1 MPRSELE
8 IHHQLVQDLQFNRS
22 KIRIENSLVG
32 IPRKLFSNKNEF
44 IDGNEF
50 QPNSSGILSDI
61 QQVYHCGTPRYMEPH
76 ILGWRPLMLR
86 LIYFLFLRPSLMMSM
101 CNLWPP
107 LISLWP
113 PLISLWQQHINIFL
127 HFLLQRK
134 TCCKSGDG
142 GVSLSCRTSPC
153 RLRKTDCRT
162 ENGDECKEG
171 YRVGR
176 PTVEIPLEAIEGY
189 LSHCLKVQEIADM
202 YGVHRTTIHRK
213 MQQNGLSVSDMYS
226 EMSDTQLDALV
237 LEIHRIH
244 LCGYRMLRYHL
255 QGRGH
260 LVQIHRVRQS
270 LKRVDP
276 EGTEQ
281 RALANRTLHRRQ
293 YSVPGPNCMWHIDGN
308 HKLIRWRFVI
318 HGGIDGFSRLVV
330 FLSAATNNRA
340 TTVLDAFLGA
350 VRQYGVPSR
359 VRSDKGRENFEVA
372 YYMVDNCGP
381 NRNSH
386 ITGRSVHNQRIER
399 LWRDVYTQ
407 VLDLFHTLFHEME
420 ASWMLNPDSEIHL
433 FALHWVFQSLVQS
446 HLRHFQD
453 AWNFHSL
460 RTENSQSPYQLWLRN
475 ISAVADLPEVD
486 GLYGA
491 SVDGPDLEDLA
502 GVDVPEI
509 QLPRDLTAEELSR
522 LPQRNVSLNDAIA
535 VYSSVVEQLHDIFQ
549 TA

>member
-1 MPRSELE
+1 MEEIIDALRSLADDVENNR
-8 IHHQLVQDLQFNRS
+8 VQDTDAIDRVRVLGD
-22 KIRIENSLVG
+22 RIDDLSSLVRFDTSVANTN
-32 IPRKLFSNKNEF
+32 IS
-44 IDGNEF
+44 
-50 QPNSSGILSDI
+50 QVI
-61 QQVYHCGTPRYMEPH
+61 QV
-76 ILGWRPLMLR
+76 LGAK
-86 LIYFLFLRPSLMMSM
+86 
-101 CNLWPP
+101 
-107 LISLWP
+107 
-113 PLISLWQQHINIFL
+113 H
-127 HFLLQRK
+127 
-134 TCCKSGDG
+134 
-142 GVSLSCRTSPC
+142 
-153 RLRKTDCRT
+153 
-162 ENGDECKEG
+162 
-171 YRVGR
+171 RVGR

-189 LSHCLKVQEIADM
+189 LSHGLKVQEIADM

-308 HKLIRWRFVI
+308 HKLIRLRFVI
-318 HGGIDGFSRLVV
+318 HGWIDGFSRLVV

-453 AWNFHSL
+453 AWIFHSL

-475 ISAVADLPEVD
+475 ISAVADPPEVD

-509 QLPRDLTAEELSR
+509 QQPRDLTVEELSR

>member
-1 MPRSELE
+1 
-8 IHHQLVQDLQFNRS
+8 
-22 KIRIENSLVG
+22 
-32 IPRKLFSNKNEF
+32 
-44 IDGNEF
+44 
-50 QPNSSGILSDI
+50 
-61 QQVYHCGTPRYMEPH
+61 
-76 ILGWRPLMLR
+76 
-86 LIYFLFLRPSLMMSM
+86 
-101 CNLWPP
+101 
-107 LISLWP
+107 
-113 PLISLWQQHINIFL
+113 
-127 HFLLQRK
+127 
-134 TCCKSGDG
+134 
-142 GVSLSCRTSPC
+142 
-153 RLRKTDCRT
+153 
-162 ENGDECKEG
+162 
-171 YRVGR
+171 
-176 PTVEIPLEAIEGY
+176 
-189 LSHCLKVQEIADM
+189 M
-202 YGVHRTTIHRK
+202 YPFPKCVRH
-213 MQQNGLSVSDMYS
+213 YS

-433 FALHWVFQSLVQS
+433 FALHWVFLSLVQT

-475 ISAVADLPEVD
+475 ISAVADPPEV
-486 GLYGA
+486 GSA
-491 SVDGPDLEDLA
+491 INMGPKL
-502 GVDVPEI
+502 GYY
-509 QLPRDLTAEELSR
+509 
-522 LPQRNVSLNDAIA
+522 NK
-535 VYSSVVEQLHDIFQ
+535 
-549 TA
+549 

>member
-1 MPRSELE
+1 MEEIIDALRSLADDVENNR
-8 IHHQLVQDLQFNRS
+8 VQDTDAIDRVRVLGD
-22 KIRIENSLVG
+22 RIDDLSSLARFDASVANTN
-32 IPRKLFSNKNEF
+32 IS
-44 IDGNEF
+44 
-50 QPNSSGILSDI
+50 QVI
-61 QQVYHCGTPRYMEPH
+61 QV
-76 ILGWRPLMLR
+76 LGAK
-86 LIYFLFLRPSLMMSM
+86 
-101 CNLWPP
+101 
-107 LISLWP
+107 
-113 PLISLWQQHINIFL
+113 H
-127 HFLLQRK
+127 
-134 TCCKSGDG
+134 
-142 GVSLSCRTSPC
+142 
-153 RLRKTDCRT
+153 
-162 ENGDECKEG
+162 
-171 YRVGR
+171 RVGR

-189 LSHCLKVQEIADM
+189 LSHGLKVQEIADM

-420 ASWMLNPDSEIHL
+420 ASWMLNPDSE
-433 FALHWVFQSLVQS
+433 SEDPP
-446 HLRHFQD
+446 LRSPLGFPVIGP
-453 AWNFHSL
+453 
-460 RTENSQSPYQLWLRN
+460 EPSQAFPRCLEFSQ
-475 ISAVADLPEVD
+475 PED
-486 GLYGA
+486 
-491 SVDGPDLEDLA
+491 
-502 GVDVPEI
+502 
-509 QLPRDLTAEELSR
+509 
-522 LPQRNVSLNDAIA
+522 
-535 VYSSVVEQLHDIFQ
+535 
-549 TA
+549 

>member
-1 MPRSELE
+1 MSPLPGAFAGCSPQPGMEADGACKPGKVGKPGGQEEELPVAPLRRPGRFHRTGGAE
-8 IHHQLVQDLQFNRS
+8 AEDDTGSFRHGDYPFGQTMRVSRHGGDVMC
-22 KIRIENSLVG
+22 
-32 IPRKLFSNKNEF
+32 
-44 IDGNEF
+44 
-50 QPNSSGILSDI
+50 
-61 QQVYHCGTPRYMEPH
+61 QQADV
-76 ILGWRPLMLR
+76 LGAK
-86 LIYFLFLRPSLMMSM
+86 
-101 CNLWPP
+101 
-107 LISLWP
+107 
-113 PLISLWQQHINIFL
+113 H
-127 HFLLQRK
+127 
-134 TCCKSGDG
+134 
-142 GVSLSCRTSPC
+142 
-153 RLRKTDCRT
+153 
-162 ENGDECKEG
+162 
-171 YRVGR
+171 RVGR

-189 LSHCLKVQEIADM
+189 LSHGLKVQEIADM
-202 YGVHRTTIHRK
+202 YGVHRTSVHRK

-433 FALHWVFQSLVQS
+433 FALHWVFLSLVQS

-475 ISAVADLPEVD
+475 ISAVADPPEV
-486 GLYGA
+486 GSA
-491 SVDGPDLEDLA
+491 INMGPKL
-502 GVDVPEI
+502 GYY
-509 QLPRDLTAEELSR
+509 
-522 LPQRNVSLNDAIA
+522 NK
-535 VYSSVVEQLHDIFQ
+535 
-549 TA
+549 